1 MGNRA
6 NTIGKHVCVVTTG
19 FDNGYRSE
27 EVASVLGVS
36 ERYSVLCVLT
46 KGAEAGAAL

>member
-1 MGNRA
+1 MLGESY
-6 NTIGKHVCVVTTG
+6 KHVCVVTTG

-36 ERYSVLCVLT
+36 EYTQYSVF
-46 KGAEAGAAL
+46 